1 MKDTTIKDAI
11 WFVREAH
18 KGQKYSTGDYVNKH
32 ILPVYKT
39 VLGLVGP
46 ERRDVLLAALL
57 HDVVEDTEYG
67 FVDISRRYSFG
78 ITEAVIALT
87 KMDNETYMEYINRCS
102 KVDIAAIVK
111 FADLL
116 RNMESIPI
124 SSWDEKK
131 RKGMMKRYLNAM
143 AVIGPRVSE
152 IL

>member
-1 MKDTTIKDAI
+1 
-11 WFVREAH
+11 
-18 KGQKYSTGDYVNKH
+18 
-32 ILPVYKT
+32 
-39 VLGLVGP
+39 
-46 ERRDVLLAALL
+46 
-57 HDVVEDTEYG
+57 
-67 FVDISRRYSFG
+67 
-78 ITEAVIALT
+78 
-87 KMDNETYMEYINRCS
+87 MEYINRCS